1 VSRPGGQRG
10 LTLVELTIALAL
22 SALVMGL
29 AGSLLVVSLSAW
41 RRGADLRE
49 AQSQASTLVEV
60 IARDVRSGS
69 QAPAVSVAPQVDLVD
84 GEPLLSVATVH
95 PSPGGAGWIVYV
107 RRPDRGEVVRH
118 LLVIGRGGR
127 PVSDDARVVATGVER
142 IEVRPVGA
150 GISVE
155 AQVRRGR
162 DVAVSRAT
170 ASPRNP

>member
-1 VSRPGGQRG
+1 MSRRSGQAG
-10 LTLVELTIALAL
+10 LTLIELTIALVL
-22 SALVMGL
+22 SVLVMGL
-29 AGSLLVVSLSAW
+29 VGSLFVASLSAW

-49 AQSQASTLVEV
+49 AQAQASTLVEV
-60 IARDVRSGS
+60 IARDVRGGS
-69 QAPAVSVAPQVDLVD
+69 QAPAVSVSPRVDQVE
-84 GEPLLSVATVH
+84 GEPLLSVATLD
-95 PSPGGAGWIVYV
+95 PSPGGTGWIVYV
-107 RRPDRGEVVRH
+107 RRSEQGDVVRH
-118 LLVIGRGGR
+118 HLVIGPDGR
-127 PVSDDARVVATGVER
+127 ALSDDTRVVATGVER